1 MSNFFLAY
9 WWLFLILFILLL
21 IILAWFI
28 SKLWDLRL
36 RKRTTEIPIGE
47 NFFSDENLLRTLIDN
62 MPDFIYIKD
71 VKSRFVV
78 ANKKLAQVHGIRSPM
93 HMAGK
98 TDFDFYPKEL
108 ANKYYWNEQEIMA
121 LGKPLINIEEQGL
134 DENGDIIYISTTKI
148 PLRDSTGKS
157 IGLVGIGRDIT
168 ARKKAEEQLAEHAK
182 QLQKLN
188 ITKDKFFSI
197 IAHDLRNPFHSIL
210 GFTDLLMKNYQGFDD
225 AKKQE
230 FIGLIYE
237 SSEHAHNLLENLLQ
251 WSRTQT
257 DRIKYNP
264 SNQSLSQIIDE
275 TMHVLN
281 ASMKKKDIV
290 FNSEIQKGI
299 LINVDRNMIE
309 TVVRNLLNNAI
320 KFTPSGGKITVSVK
334 DNDNFLAV
342 SVSDTGVGISPEDLP
357 RLFQFEDFHT
367 TSGTAG
373 ELGTGLGLIIC
384 HEFVKKHGGEIFV
397 TSEQGKGSIF
407 TFTLPRAEINK

>member
-1 MSNFFLAY
+1 MNFFFKTY

-21 IILAWFI
+21 IILAWLI
-28 SKLWDLRL
+28 SRLWDLRL
-36 RKRTTEIPIGE
+36 RKKTTEIPIGD

-93 HMAGK
+93 NMAGK

-108 ANKYYWNEQEIMA
+108 ANKYFWNEQEIMTS
-121 LGKPLINIEEQGL
+121 GKPLINIEEQSL
-134 DENGDIIYISTTKI
+134 DENGDIIYLSTTKI
-148 PLRDSTGKS
+148 PLRDGTGKS

-168 ARKKAEEQLAEHAK
+168 ARKKAEEQLVEHAK

-188 ITKDKFFSI
+188 FTKDKFFSI

-210 GFTDLLMKNYQGFDD
+210 GFCELLIKNYNGFDD
-225 AKKQE
+225 MKKQE
-230 FIGLIYE
+230 FIGLIFE
-237 SSEHAHNLLENLLQ
+237 SSQYAYNLLENLLQ

-257 DRIKYNP
+257 DSIKYNP
-264 SNQSLSQIIDE
+264 SNQSLSQIIND

-281 ASMKKKDIV
+281 ASIQKKDLI
-290 FNSEIQKGI
+290 FNSEIQMGI
-299 LINVDRNMIE
+299 FVYVDKNMIE
-309 TVVRNLLNNAI
+309 TVIRNLVNNAI
-320 KFTPSGGKITVSVK
+320 KFTPAGGKITISVK
-334 DNDNFLAV
+334 DKDNFLAI
-342 SVSDTGVGISPEDLP
+342 SVSDTGVGIKPEDLS

-367 TSGTAG
+367 TAGTAG

-384 HEFVKKHGGEIFV
+384 HEFIKKHGGEILV
-397 TSEQGKGSIF
+397 TSESGKGSIF
-407 TFTLPRAEINK
+407 TFTLPKSEPKK

>member
-1 MSNFFLAY
+1 MNHIFQTY
-9 WWLFLILFILLL
+9 WWLFLFLFILLL

-36 RKRTTEIPIGE
+36 RRKVKEIPIGD

-62 MPDFIYIKD
+62 MPDYIYIKD

-93 HMAGK
+93 EMAGK
-98 TDFDFYPKEL
+98 TDFDFYPKDL

-121 LGKPLINIEEQGL
+121 SGKPLINIEEQSL
-134 DENGDIIYISTTKI
+134 DENGDIIYLSTTKI
-148 PLRDSTGKS
+148 PLRDSTDKS

-210 GFTDLLMKNYQGFDD
+210 GFSDLLMKNFKDFDD
-225 AKKQE
+225 AKKME

-257 DRIKYNP
+257 DSIKYNP
-264 SNQSLSQIIDE
+264 SQQSLSKIVSD
-275 TMHVLN
+275 TMHILN
-281 ASMKKKDIV
+281 ASLKKKGLT
-290 FNSEIQKGI
+290 FSSEIDESETVY
-299 LINVDRNMIE
+299 VDKNMIE
-309 TVVRNLLNNAI
+309 TVIRNLVNNAI
-320 KFTPSGGKITVSVK
+320 KFTASGGKITISAK
-334 DNDNFLAV
+334 NNHHFLEV
-342 SVSDTGVGISPEDLP
+342 SVSDTGIGISPENLP
-357 RLFQFEDFHT
+357 RLFQFEDFHST
-367 TSGTAG
+367 QGTAG

-384 HEFVKKHGGEIFV
+384 HEFIKKHGGEMSV

-407 TFTLPRAEINK
+407 TFTLPKSG